1 MEHPIVE
8 RALATADCLKEIL
21 SGVSPQ
27 ELESV
32 LQELI
37 RVRQEGRKV
46 YITAAGRANLVM
58 RTFAMRL
65 MQIGLTSYVVSD
77 SNTPA
82 VQAGDVFSA
91 GSGSGTT
98 ETVAVVA
105 RQAKGKGDRI
115 VLISKSAGSPLA
127 QLADAVLQIPTGRRT
142 RKLQTKG
149 SEFEHSLFVL
159 CDSIGVELMFRL
171 GCIREIEE
179 IDPFIQILHANLQ

>member
-77 SNTPA
+77 TNTPA
-82 VQAGDVFSA
+82 VQAGDLLIA

-105 RQAKGKGDRI
+105 RQAKEKGARI

-127 QLADAVLQIPTGRRT
+127 QLADAVLQIPTGRT

>member
-77 SNTPA
+77 TNTPA
-82 VQAGDVFSA
+82 VQAGDLLIA

-105 RQAKGKGDRI
+105 RQAKEKGARI
-115 VLISKSAGSPLA
+115 VLISKSADSPLA

-159 CDSIGVELMFRL
+159 CDSIGVELMLRL
-171 GCIREIEE
+171 GCIRESEE